1 MNEEKWI
8 DCNFVGVIK
17 KYDNEPNAPKE
28 PVENLDDYD
37 MRHGLGGRFCVVKS
51 RFAHEEM

>member
-8 DCNFVGVIK
+8 DCDFVGVIK
-17 KYDNEPNAPKE
+17 KYDNEPKAPKE
-28 PVENLDDYD
+28 QVENLDDYD